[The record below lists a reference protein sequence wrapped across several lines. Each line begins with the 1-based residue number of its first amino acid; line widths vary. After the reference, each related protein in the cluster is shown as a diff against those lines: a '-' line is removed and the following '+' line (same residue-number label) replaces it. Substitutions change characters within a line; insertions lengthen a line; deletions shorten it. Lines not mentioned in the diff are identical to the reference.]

1 MRGPGQVSDNPNRAD
16 HPVHSFLASFTAAWN
31 ADDLESVRALLH
43 SDLYAESHRSFTALG
58 SVRGDDAHE
67 AVLSFHFAA
76 PYCDFDVV
84 ETRPDGHAAGRFL
97 LNDGGVAELEIPVVL
112 YLAEGLLVQ
121 CATFDAGDLVDALA
135 LLNEWA
141 TA

>member
-1 MRGPGQVSDNPNRAD
+1 MSHNPSQAD

-31 ADDLESVRALLH
+31 ANDLDNVRALLH
-43 SDLYAESHRSFTALG
+43 PDLYAESHRSFTALG
-58 SVRGDDAHE
+58 SVRGSDAHE
-67 AVLSFHFAA
+67 AVLSFHVAA
-76 PYCDFDVV
+76 PYCAFEVV

-112 YLAEGLLVQ
+112 HLVEGLLVQ
-121 CATFDAGDLVDALA
+121 CATFDASDVDDAVA
-135 LLNEWA
+135 LLDEWA